1 MSLHFGRTSAKVRTI
16 HASFFINTHKIN
28 MLDQFDLSILSLLQ
42 QDARLTNNELS
53 DKVNLSASQCS
64 RRRSRLEDEGLIAG
78 YHARLDREKVG
89 LGIVTIINVTLATHN
104 PDNSKRFAALISNLP
119 EVQEAHALTGE
130 MDYFIK
136 VVAKDLNGLRD
147 FVNDVLLPHESVQN
161 VKTSIVLETL
171 KDTSSLPLA

>member
-1 MSLHFGRTSAKVRTI
+1 MSLHFGRINAKVRTI
-16 HASFFINTHKIN
+16 HAPSFTSTHNIN

-53 DKVNLSASQCS
+53 EKVNLSASQCS
-64 RRRSRLEDEGLIAG
+64 RRRTRLEDEGLIAG

-136 VVAKDLNGLRD
+136 VVAKDLNGPARLR
-147 FVNDVLLPHESVQN
+147 
-161 VKTSIVLETL
+161 
-171 KDTSSLPLA
+171 

>member
-1 MSLHFGRTSAKVRTI
+1 MST
-16 HASFFINTHKIN
+16 
-28 MLDQFDLSILSLLQ
+28 LDQFDISILSLLQ

-53 DKVNLSASQCS
+53 EKVNLSASQCS
-64 RRRSRLEDEGLIAG
+64 RRRSRLEEDGFIAG
-78 YHARLDREKVG
+78 YHAKLDRERVG

-104 PDNSKRFAALISNLP
+104 PNNSKRFAALISNLP

-136 VVAKDLNGLRD
+136 VVAKDLNDLRE

-171 KDTSSLPLA
+171 KDTANLPLG